1 MKKLIAAAG
10 VVCAVALAGCT
21 TNSDDATPKE
31 NLTTS
36 QIRTLLTGKTVR
48 YDSGAVATYSANGD
62 YQYRGR
68 GRTSLGQY
76 SFRNNRVCV
85 DFIGGNQ
92 RCDSFIKK
100 GGSYYLVN
108 GQGQQYRAR
117 IEG

>member
-1 MKKLIAAAG
+1 MKILIAAAG
-10 VVCAVALAGCT
+10 VVCAIALAGCT

-31 NLTTS
+31 NLTIG

-48 YDSGAVATYSANGD
+48 YDGGGVATYSANGS
-62 YQYRGR
+62 YQHRGQ
-68 GRTSLGQY
+68 GQTSLGQY

-85 DFIGGNQ
+85 YFIGGNQ
-92 RCDSFIKK
+92 RCDSFIKQ

-108 GQGQQYRAR
+108 SQGQQYRAR